1 MIAFVNGESVFGNL
15 RFTTFLTIEPSES
28 TTTKYKD
35 AVVVKFSVGFSFGVV
50 TVDWGFSVFV
60 FSVVFV
66 GSLVSVIVVSFLE
79 TSSCEGISVSEEVAN
94 SSEVSVCSDFSDVF
108 GGVCYL

>member
-1 MIAFVNGESVFGNL
+1 MLNSKFSLKFRVATPFFTDAPRSFVPSGISVIQFLFVSSSVGPAKSALIAFVNGESVFGNL

-50 TVDWGFSVFV
+50 TVD
-60 FSVVFV
+60 
-66 GSLVSVIVVSFLE
+66 
-79 TSSCEGISVSEEVAN
+79 
-94 SSEVSVCSDFSDVF
+94 
-108 GGVCYL
+108 